1 MEVVTLKREQLREPS
16 LPIRVQMDEEKLE
29 SLAADIRAVGILYPL
44 IVYPRGFRLKDGTFV
59 DELDETTEDE
69 GNLRAYEIADG
80 HRRYIA
86 AGMAGVADLP
96 CIIKTGERADA
107 LGDMVRANLEREDN
121 TAAEEGWLYLRCC
134 DEYQWGI
141 DQLMRVFH
149 KSEAYINDR
158 VRLVSTDGE
167 VAKAVATRQINFAVA
182 KALCRCSDE
191 AHRRYLLSLAITHGS
206 NARTAEVWVQQWK
219 TNAELTIQ
227 PVAGNGTHTVGEYV
241 APPAPV
247 CLWCEKD
254 RDREALVQ
262 VVLHRWHLADLL
274 DWMEKAGIRSR
285 VTSS

>member
-16 LPIRVQMDEEKLE
+16 LPIRVQMDDEKLE

-44 IVYPRGFRLKDGTFV
+44 IVYPRGWRLPDGVFI
-59 DELDETTEDE
+59 DELPAGAPPNTWPV
-69 GNLRAYEIADG
+69 AYEIADG

-158 VRLVSTDGE
+158 VRLVSTDAE

-219 TNAELTIQ
+219 TNSELTIQ
-227 PVAGNGTHTVGEYV
+227 PVAGNGTQTVGEYV

>member
-16 LPIRVQMDEEKLE
+16 LPIRVQMDDEKLE

-44 IVYPRGFRLKDGTFV
+44 IVYPRGLRLKDGTFIDTV
-59 DELDETTEDE
+59 VGAEVVE
-69 GNLRAYEIADG
+69 GSQPAYEISDG

-96 CIIKTGERADA
+96 CIIKSGDRQAA

-141 DQLMRVFH
+141 DDLIRTFH
-149 KSEAYINDR
+149 KSESYINDR
-158 VRLVSTDGE
+158 VRLVSTDAE
-167 VAKAVATRQINFAVA
+167 IAKAVATRQINFAVA
-182 KALCRCSDE
+182 KALCRCTDE

-206 NARTAEVWVQQWK
+206 NARTAEIWVQQWR
-219 TNAELTIQ
+219 TQQDATIQ
-227 PVAGNGTHTVGEYV
+227 PVGGNGAANVGQYV

-247 CLWCEKD
+247 CLWCQKD
-254 RDREALVQ
+254 RDREALVT
-262 VVLHRWHLADLL
+262 VVLHKWHYDDLL
-274 DWMEKAGIRSR
+274 DHLKRTGIISPP
-285 VTSS
+285 TSS

>member
-1 MEVVTLKREQLREPS
+1 MQVVTLKREQLREPS
-16 LPIRVQMDEEKLE
+16 LPIRVQMDDEKLE

-44 IVYPRGFRLKDGTFV
+44 IVYPRGWRLPDGVFS
-59 DELDETTEDE
+59 DETGDE
-69 GNLRAYEIADG
+69 VITPGRIRAYEIADG

-86 AGMAGVADLP
+86 AGMAGLADLP

-158 VRLVSTDGE
+158 VRLVSTDAE
-167 VAKAVATRQINFAVA
+167 VAKAVAMRQINFAVA

-262 VVLHRWHLADLL
+262 VVFHRWHLADLL